1 MMPPIAFLVVRLV
14 EMVLLDVRP
23 PSPSAQSSVDPVG
36 THGFAAYMIGGFFA
50 LGLLVLITLL
60 LGRRP
65 KSVRK

>member
-1 MMPPIAFLVVRLV
+1 MPPIAFLVPLV

-65 KSVRK
+65 KSVRR

>member
-1 MMPPIAFLVVRLV
+1 MMPPIAFLVPLV

-50 LGLLVLITLL
+50 LGLLVLTTLM

-65 KSVRK
+65 KSVRR

>member
-1 MMPPIAFLVVRLV
+1 MMPPIAFLVPLV

-36 THGFAAYMIGGFFA
+36 SHGFAAYMIGGFFA

-65 KSVRK
+65 KSVRR

>member
-1 MMPPIAFLVVRLV
+1 MMPPIAFLVVPLV

-36 THGFAAYMIGGFFA
+36 SHGFAAYMIGGFFA
-50 LGLLVLITLL
+50 LGLLVLVTLL

-65 KSVRK
+65 KSVRR

>member
-1 MMPPIAFLVVRLV
+1 MMPPIAFLVVPLV

-36 THGFAAYMIGGFFA
+36 SHGFAAYMIGGFFA
-50 LGLLVLITLL
+50 LGLLVLVTLL

-65 KSVRK
+65 RSVRR

>member
-1 MMPPIAFLVVRLV
+1 
-14 EMVLLDVRP
+14 MVLLDVRP

-65 KSVRK
+65 KSVRR

>member
-1 MMPPIAFLVVRLV
+1 MMPPIYFLAMPLV
-14 EMVLLDVRP
+14 EMVLLDVLP

-36 THGFAAYMIGGFFA
+36 SHGFAAYIIGGFFA

-65 KSVRK
+65 KSVRR

>member
-1 MMPPIAFLVVRLV
+1 MMPPIAFLAMPLM
-14 EMVLLDVRP
+14 EMVLLDVLP

-36 THGFAAYMIGGFFA
+36 SHGFAAYIIGGFFA

-65 KSVRK
+65 KSVRR

>member
-1 MMPPIAFLVVRLV
+1 MMRPIYFLAMPLV
-14 EMVLLDVRP
+14 EMVLLDVLP

-36 THGFAAYMIGGFFA
+36 SHGFAAYIIGGFFA

-65 KSVRK
+65 KSVRR

>member
-1 MMPPIAFLVVRLV
+1 MMPPIVFLVVPLV

-65 KSVRK
+65 KSVRR

>member
-1 MMPPIAFLVVRLV
+1 MMPPIAFLVVPLV

-36 THGFAAYMIGGFFA
+36 SHGFAAYIIGGFFA
-50 LGLLVLITLL
+50 LGLLVLVTLL

-65 KSVRK
+65 RSVRR

>member
-1 MMPPIAFLVVRLV
+1 MMPPIAFLVPLV

-36 THGFAAYMIGGFFA
+36 THGFAAYIIGGFFA

-65 KSVRK
+65 KSVRR

>member
-1 MMPPIAFLVVRLV
+1 MMPPIAFLAMPLV
-14 EMVLLDVRP
+14 EIVLLDVLP

-36 THGFAAYMIGGFFA
+36 SHGFAAYIIGGFFA

-65 KSVRK
+65 KSVRR

>member
-1 MMPPIAFLVVRLV
+1 MMPPIAFLAMPLV
-14 EMVLLDVRP
+14 EMVLFVLP

-36 THGFAAYMIGGFFA
+36 SHGFAAYIIGGFFA

-65 KSVRK
+65 KSVRR

>member
-1 MMPPIAFLVVRLV
+1 MMPPIAFLVPLV

-50 LGLLVLITLL
+50 LGLLVLITLM

-65 KSVRK
+65 KSVRR

>member
-1 MMPPIAFLVVRLV
+1 MPPIAFLAMPLV
-14 EMVLLDVRP
+14 EIVLLDVLP

-36 THGFAAYMIGGFFA
+36 SHGFAAYIIGGFFA

-65 KSVRK
+65 KSVRR

>member
-1 MMPPIAFLVVRLV
+1 MMPPIAFLVPLV

-65 KSVRK
+65 KSVRR

>member
-1 MMPPIAFLVVRLV
+1 MMPPIAFLVVPLV

-65 KSVRK
+65 KSVRR

>member
-1 MMPPIAFLVVRLV
+1 MMPPIAFLGPLV

-36 THGFAAYMIGGFFA
+36 SHGFAAYMIGGFFA
-50 LGLLVLITLL
+50 LGLLVLIALL

-65 KSVRK
+65 KSVRR

>member
-1 MMPPIAFLVVRLV
+1 MMPPIAFLVPLV

-23 PSPSAQSSVDPVG
+23 PSPSAQSSVDAVG
-36 THGFAAYMIGGFFA
+36 SHGFAAYMIGGFFA

-65 KSVRK
+65 KSVRR

>member
-1 MMPPIAFLVVRLV
+1 MMPPIAFLVPLV

-50 LGLLVLITLL
+50 LGLLVLVALL

-65 KSVRK
+65 KSMRR

>member
-1 MMPPIAFLVVRLV
+1 MMSPIAFLVPLM

-36 THGFAAYMIGGFFA
+36 SHGFAAYMIGGFFA
-50 LGLLVLITLL
+50 LGLLVLIALL

-65 KSVRK
+65 KSVRG

>member
-1 MMPPIAFLVVRLV
+1 MMPPIAFLVVPLV

-36 THGFAAYMIGGFFA
+36 SHGFAAYIFGGFFA
-50 LGLLVLITLL
+50 LGLLVLVTLL

-65 KSVRK
+65 KSVRR